1 VPAQLGAVPRLA
13 LGRGHRGDT
22 DPMCRHPP
30 PPIGNRDVTFPGGS
44 DRRSSRA
51 LRSRF
56 FVRSEYRFFVPTWL
70 WRGHRAQGESRLA
83 AWGLRARLCALAGS
97 GWSSCFPESTAT
109 CQRRHVE
116 TSETDATSL
125 LGAGPVRWPQEIRR
139 SRKGFYICCCASCP
153 PTKRFAMLA
162 TSKLPVPTSCAVCC
176 AKVKQHAV
184 RGRDAG
190 CRACCVV
197 GRPSRGFRSHPMVF
211 VPPGS
216 RLCGCVPRR
225 TLCPCLVRALWRNG
239 GLSPQSSNCLLGPS
253 NGAHRGNDPMQG
265 PFRGCWG

>member
-1 VPAQLGAVPRLA
+1 MRQVQRFGHGRIGWCRWRTSCVSRGRSRSAGRSSATPHGQVRRSLSASLPASILQDWPGECRARRGIRPARSMSAATAVPHGLGRGRMRRTDAGGMVWLLPAQLGAVPRLA

-22 DPMCRHPP
+22 DPMCWHPP

-109 CQRRHVE
+109 CQRRH
-116 TSETDATSL
+116 
-125 LGAGPVRWPQEIRR
+125 
-139 SRKGFYICCCASCP
+139 
-153 PTKRFAMLA
+153 
-162 TSKLPVPTSCAVCC
+162 
-176 AKVKQHAV
+176 
-184 RGRDAG
+184 GRD
-190 CRACCVV
+190 V
-197 GRPSRGFRSHPMVF
+197 G
-211 VPPGS
+211 
-216 RLCGCVPRR
+216 
-225 TLCPCLVRALWRNG
+225 N
-239 GLSPQSSNCLLGPS
+239 
-253 NGAHRGNDPMQG
+253 
-265 PFRGCWG
+265 